1 VDRPEVLHLEG
12 PRPGDRPVVLV
23 ALRRAGL
30 LEVRRAALLEVHR
43 AALLE
48 VRREALLD
56 AALPEAPGGHP
67 EDPLHEARRPP
78 RPGVDPLQEH
88 PLVGLLEAP
97 PDPHCLAAL
106 PREGRPVV
114 CRGDRRPEALRHAAG
129 LPWLSRVPLVR
140 LRRLAGR
147 HRT

>member
-1 VDRPEVLHLEG
+1 M
-12 PRPGDRPVVLV
+12 VLV
-23 ALRRAGL
+23 ALRRAAL
-30 LEVRRAALLEVHR
+30 LEAHRAARREARRAAH
-43 AALLE
+43 
-48 VRREALLD
+48 REALLD
-56 AALPEAPGGHP
+56 AALPEAPGAHP

-78 RPGVDPLQEH
+78 HPGVDPLQEH

-97 PDPHCLAAL
+97 PDPHCPAAL

-114 CRGDRRPEALRHAAG
+114 CRGDRRPEAPRHAAG